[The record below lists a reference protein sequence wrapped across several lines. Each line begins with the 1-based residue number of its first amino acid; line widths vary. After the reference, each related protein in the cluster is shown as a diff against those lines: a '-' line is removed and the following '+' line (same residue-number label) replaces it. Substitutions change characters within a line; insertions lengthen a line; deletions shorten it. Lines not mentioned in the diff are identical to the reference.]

1 MPKFIVFLGPPGAGK
16 GTQAQLVAK
25 EFDFPHISSGDIFR
39 ENIKNRT
46 DLGLKAKGYMEQG
59 DLVPDELT
67 ISMVQERLERE
78 DCRDGAILDGFPRTP
93 AQAKSLEK
101 ILADLG
107 GQVNIVPFINVPEEV
122 LVRRLSGRWICRA
135 EGHVFHELHNP
146 PKKAGICDYDGS
158 ELYQREDDRAETV
171 IRRIRVYLEQTAP
184 LIEYYHQAGVLIEVD
199 GTKPIEQVSAN
210 LLAAL
215 SAVE

>member
-39 ENIKNRT
+39 ENIKNGT
-46 DLGLKAKGYMEQG
+46 DLGLKAKGYMDRG

-158 ELYQREDDRAETV
+158 ELYQREDDEEETV
-171 IRRIRVYLEQTAP
+171 KNRIKVYFQKTRP
-184 LIEYYHQAGVLIEVD
+184 LIEYYQTAGLLKEID
-199 GTKPIEQVSAN
+199 GDKPINDV
-210 LLAAL
+210 
-215 SAVE
+215 VEELKNVISQAI